1 MVNEI
6 KEIIEDYF
14 SLTGRPLATMTVEEY
29 LAFLNSIRKEPDKT
43 AVSPPKY
50 TETPAP
56 APLPTII
63 MQTPENTAFSQTATP
78 PIQENIKEE
87 MKATGENDQISP
99 KSDPLQMLKSIAG

>member
-29 LAFLNSIRKEPDKT
+29 LSFLNSIRKEPNKT
-43 AVSPPKY
+43 AVFSPGY
-50 TETPAP
+50 TKASASEPPSA
-56 APLPTII
+56 II

-78 PIQENIKEE
+78 PIQKNTKEE
-87 MKATGENDQISP
+87 IKATKENDQISP